1 MGCGRRGVRR
11 RWIEL
16 WEESCFAIQRNRES
30 ASLRRPSAGGHRY
43 PDRSYQRRN
52 RLHRSEPQTFD
63 WNRSSPEQIRKLF
76 QAVYP
81 EICDQIRGWIVNEL
95 IRQRTDTKFDF
106 SKAVV
111 KKILETLK
119 DGLQKMYQ
127 VHLDIDRLH
136 LR

>member
-1 MGCGRRGVRR
+1 M
-11 RWIEL
+11 
-16 WEESCFAIQRNRES
+16 
-30 ASLRRPSAGGHRY
+30 
-43 PDRSYQRRN
+43 
-52 RLHRSEPQTFD
+52 
-63 WNRSSPEQIRKLF
+63 
-76 QAVYP
+76 
-81 EICDQIRGWIVNEL
+81 NEL